1 MFVRVLRMKLK
12 RESGKG
18 IARAVDQEIV
28 PILKK
33 FVGFAGEFTL
43 VSNDGKEAL
52 GVTLWDSRENI
63 ETYNREGAARV
74 SKVLANY
81 TQGKSES
88 RTYDVTHSTVATVP
102 ARKAA

>member
-12 RESGKG
+12 PDGKKG
-18 IARAVDQEIV
+18 IARVVDREVV

-43 VSNDGKEAL
+43 LSSDGKEAL
-52 GVTLWDSRENI
+52 GVTLWDREEHAQAYSREG
-63 ETYNREGAARV
+63 GASV
-74 SKVLANY
+74 LKILANY
-81 TQGKSES
+81 TEGKSGLQV
-88 RTYDVTHSTVATVP
+88 YDVVHSTVATVP